1 MDLPVAII
9 TGAGRG
15 IGRAGA
21 IELARRDYRLVLVS
35 RTASELQRTAA
46 LCGGTCQI
54 VAADVGLAET
64 ADRVV
69 QQAMSN
75 FGRVDAMVH
84 CAGLALMRTIERMT
98 PQEWQATLDT
108 NLSAAFHFC
117 RVLWPIWR
125 KQGGGVAV
133 NVSSYAARDPFS
145 GLGAY
150 GAAKAGVN
158 LLGLALAREGREINV
173 RVHTVAPAAAETAM
187 FRSLF
192 SPEKYPAQETLD
204 PAEVARVIAQC
215 ITGDLAH
222 TSGEV
227 IYLHKSAKFTGS

>member
-15 IGRAGA
+15 IGRASA

-35 RTASELQRTAA
+35 RTESELQRTAA
-46 LCGGTCQI
+46 LCGGTCQ
-54 VAADVGLAET
+54 VVVADVCLADAADQ
-64 ADRVV
+64 VV
-69 QQAMSN
+69 RQAMSN
-75 FGRVDAMVH
+75 FGRVDAFVH
-84 CAGLALMRTIERMT
+84 CAGVALLRTVEQMT
-98 PQEWQATLDT
+98 PQEWQSTLDT
-108 NLSAAFHFC
+108 NLSAVFHFC
-117 RVLWPIWR
+117 RRLWPIWR

-133 NVSSYAARDPFS
+133 NVSSFSARDPFA

-173 RVHTVAPAAAETAM
+173 RVHTVAPAATETAM

-192 SPEKYPAQETLD
+192 GPEQYPRQETLD
-204 PAEVARVIAQC
+204 PAEVARVIVQC
-215 ITGDLAH
+215 IAGDLAH

-227 IYLHKSAKFTGS
+227 IYLRKSAKFPPS

>member
-15 IGRAGA
+15 IGRASA

-35 RTASELQRTAA
+35 RTASELEQTAA
-46 LCGGTCQI
+46 LCGGACQI
-54 VAADVGLAET
+54 VAADVGLADA

-69 QQAMSN
+69 RQAMSS
-75 FGRVDAMVH
+75 FGRVDALVH
-84 CAGLALMRTIERMT
+84 CAGVALMRTVERMT
-98 PQEWQATLDT
+98 PQEWQAILDS

-133 NVSSYAARDPFS
+133 NVSSYSARDPFP

-150 GAAKAGVN
+150 GAAKAAVN

-173 RVHTVAPAAAETAM
+173 RVHTVAPAATETAM

-192 SPEKYPAQETLD
+192 SPEQCPPQETLD
-204 PAEVARVIAQC
+204 PAEVARVIAHC

-227 IYLHKSAKFTGS
+227 IYLHKSVKFPTS